1 MMSRKRLLL
10 YILWCAPLCLAIWSY
25 AFFVHDM
32 DRADYFFISMIPNLG
47 LYVVCEYL
55 VMKSDS

>member
-1 MMSRKRLLL
+1 MSRKRLLL
-10 YILWCAPLCLAIWSY
+10 YILWCVPLCLAIWSY

-32 DRADYFFISMIPNLG
+32 DREDYFFISMIPLLG
-47 LYVVCEYL
+47 LSGYCEYL